1 MTLKLKCN
9 RCECT
14 TNAPSIQPGD
24 FCPHCQEGVMILADG
39 PVVFA
44 NHQEFTNR
52 LIGLSTVTIQTGV
65 TGNGQWEVL
74 TIGKHSYCRS
84 PFIASG
90 WQPYHLDGS
99 EVFNIRRGF

>member
-1 MTLKLKCN
+1 MPTLRLKCN
-9 RCECT
+9 KCPCI

-24 FCPHCQEGVMILADG
+24 LCPHCNEGEMVLDG

-44 NHQEFTNR
+44 NAGEFR
-52 LIGLSTVTIQTGV
+52 ERLSTVTIQAGV

-90 WQPYHLDGS
+90 WQPYHLDGT
-99 EVFNIRRGF
+99 EVFNVRRGF